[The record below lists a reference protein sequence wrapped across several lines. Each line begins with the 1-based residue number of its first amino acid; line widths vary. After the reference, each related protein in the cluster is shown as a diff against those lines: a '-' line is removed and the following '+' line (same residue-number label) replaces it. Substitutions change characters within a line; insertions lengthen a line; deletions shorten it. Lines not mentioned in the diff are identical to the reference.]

1 MGVEGGQLGSVALEL
16 DRFDREA
23 VDLKFLA
30 ENRRFQPLGQARQYF
45 FRDRHRIHLHLADDL
60 DVPEH
65 RSEFRRQRDL
75 LDLHVLGR
83 AEPDILENDGE
94 SAQDRHMHRTDRH
107 RLLDVFGGQFFDRRH
122 VGVHRHQLHATD
134 DDRNEHDDPDDD
146 RLQTVQRRLDALLL
160 LQRIDFGALAV
171 AFLLVLAPRCKFV
184 VAAAPLVLD
193 LHRLLALALLLPLD
207 LGFLLLADTRVL
219 FFLALALP
227 RLARLALLLHA
238 FAPLLILRFAPLGF
252 RARLL
257 LPLGTLH
264 GLAGLVFLLAVTLF
278 LFLALAQFR
287 LLLLELG
294 RNLGLHCPQTG
305 QVELRQSAL
314 GGSSLFR
321 ALLFFALAARL
332 FFTATIGFLTLA
344 PLIFLAAAAI
354 RAFTLDPLVFFT
366 ATLVFLFALL
376 AVFLVALPV
385 FLVAQ
390 AAFLVFALAALRGLA
405 LGGRVFSARA
415 RRLVIL
421 ALAAFVLFAAPA
433 VFLFTPRALLFV
445 LALAALFLVLALAF
459 LFFLAPALFL
469 GADALLFFL
478 SLAFFLFLAFALPVV
493 LELALLVLAV
503 AAFGVFR
510 GFLLLL
516 FELLALGELEGLAFG
531 FKDLRQVA
539 LRLRHHVGFDLGF
552 SLGFLAQFQAR
563 SFLGFALG
571 LDLRHARAF
580 FPGLLNRLFLL
591 QAFFF
596 LALALGFFLGFRA
609 VCGLALPP
617 LALGVLVDVLAR
629 RKRRSEVEVVDIGS
643 ACATLDA
650 RRSIGEFLYVAARG
664 QIAQGLVHVGVAQ
677 LGLGH
682 QIGDS
687 RFSVDQRQ
695 NLDKV
700 LRELAGF
707 VLYFQNTF
715 AGLGVDRLIV
725 HLVLSQFPGMRICS
739 NGLPHKRPSCRLRP
753 RGKKETNKASRRRS
767 LDILQIIRPGC

>member
-1 MGVEGGQLGSVALEL
+1 MGVEGGQLGSVALAC
-16 DRFDREA
+16 DP
-23 VDLKFLA
+23 LA
-30 ENRRFQPLGQARQYF
+30 HFGVVCKVLADTRRFQPLGQARQYF

-184 VAAAPLVLD
+184 LAPAPLVLD

-294 RNLGLHCPQTG
+294 RNLGLHCPETG

-390 AAFLVFALAALRGLA
+390 AAFLVFALAALTGLT
-405 LGGRVFSARA
+405 LSGRVVSPFARLLGLLVSVAVVVALFFSVLPLFLLRP
-415 RRLVIL
+415 L
-421 ALAAFVLFAAPA
+421 AVVLF
-433 VFLFTPRALLFV
+433 
-445 LALAALFLVLALAF
+445 LALAF
-459 LFFLAPALFL
+459 LFLAPAAIILRAL
-469 GADALLFFL
+469 ALLFFL
-478 SLAFFLFLAFALPVV
+478 ALALLFLFVFALPVV

-617 LALGVLVDVLAR
+617 LAL
-629 RKRRSEVEVVDIGS
+629 
-643 ACATLDA
+643 
-650 RRSIGEFLYVAARG
+650 
-664 QIAQGLVHVGVAQ
+664 
-677 LGLGH
+677 
-682 QIGDS
+682 
-687 RFSVDQRQ
+687 
-695 NLDKV
+695 
-700 LRELAGF
+700 
-707 VLYFQNTF
+707 
-715 AGLGVDRLIV
+715 
-725 HLVLSQFPGMRICS
+725 
-739 NGLPHKRPSCRLRP
+739 
-753 RGKKETNKASRRRS
+753 
-767 LDILQIIRPGC
+767 

>member
-107 RLLDVFGGQFFDRRH
+107 LLLDVFGGQFFDRRH

-184 VAAAPLVLD
+184 LARAPLVLH

-366 ATLVFLFALL
+366 ATLVFLFPLL
-376 AVFLVALPV
+376 
-385 FLVAQ
+385 
-390 AAFLVFALAALRGLA
+390 
-405 LGGRVFSARA
+405 
-415 RRLVIL
+415 
-421 ALAAFVLFAAPA
+421 
-433 VFLFTPRALLFV
+433 
-445 LALAALFLVLALAF
+445 
-459 LFFLAPALFL
+459 ALFL
-469 GADALLFFL
+469 GANTLLFFL
-478 SLAFFLFLAFALPVV
+478 ALAFFLFLALALFFLPLLAFLFLATLALLVFLAFSFLVFLALSLFFLALLFFAFLALFFLAPLAFVIFLALAFLFLAPAAIILRALALLFFLALALLFLFVFALPVV

-516 FELLALGELEGLAFG
+516 FELLALGELEGLAFD
-531 FKDLRQVA
+531 FNDLRQVA

-617 LALGVLVDVLAR
+617 LAL
-629 RKRRSEVEVVDIGS
+629 
-643 ACATLDA
+643 
-650 RRSIGEFLYVAARG
+650 
-664 QIAQGLVHVGVAQ
+664 
-677 LGLGH
+677 
-682 QIGDS
+682 
-687 RFSVDQRQ
+687 
-695 NLDKV
+695 
-700 LRELAGF
+700 
-707 VLYFQNTF
+707 
-715 AGLGVDRLIV
+715 
-725 HLVLSQFPGMRICS
+725 
-739 NGLPHKRPSCRLRP
+739 
-753 RGKKETNKASRRRS
+753 
-767 LDILQIIRPGC
+767 